1 MDRQTEIVD
10 EIKKECGNV
19 DKLPLIGWHFM
30 YNDRHYLY
38 MGARSG
44 NELRFCIPHLMK
56 SKDCDCERLTEAI
69 NETNRTVKYIKA
81 MVLESGSVSL
91 DYDHKLTDSESASEI
106 VPHIIKSLD
115 FASNY
120 LINKI
125 KTV

>member
-10 EIKKECGNV
+10 EIKRECGNV
-19 DKLPLIGWHFM
+19 EKLPMIGWHFM

-38 MGARSG
+38 MGARGG

-56 SKDCDCERLTEAI
+56 SKDCDSERLTEAI

-91 DYDHKLTDSESASEI
+91 DYDHKLTDGESASEI

-125 KTV
+125 ETV